1 MGTVRYRSMRGIA
14 YSRIEGKERE
24 GVGNSEFKVDDLCWP
39 QGYTQYYLKD
49 HKVLPTKRFYE
60 KINALFDKFIPG
72 EGSGTTDHQ
81 NGTTDPQNGVTDLQ
95 NGATGTGNPVLT
107 SLAVCSVLG
116 IIWWK
121 WSYIRSWFC
130 SKKHGPRQENPQV
143 GPQRENGRVSQP
155 DSNQTPP
162 ASKAAAQK

>member
-1 MGTVRYRSMRGIA
+1 MGDKLLKLEDVLQNVDPDRTVMHGHTVRYRSMRGIA

-72 EGSGTTDHQ
+72 EGSGTTD
-81 NGTTDPQNGVTDLQ
+81 PQNGATDLQ
-95 NGATGTGNPVLT
+95 NGV
-107 SLAVCSVLG
+107 
-116 IIWWK
+116 
-121 WSYIRSWFC
+121 
-130 SKKHGPRQENPQV
+130 
-143 GPQRENGRVSQP
+143 
-155 DSNQTPP
+155 
-162 ASKAAAQK
+162 